1 MRIRK
6 EQMKA
11 FEEAAVGNFDG
22 HLVEKLKER
31 FPKQCEAMGNEGL
44 KALVRLGR
52 EQAEKHGFKT
62 SRSIDA
68 YVHLMPVLGS
78 YFDRDPQVP
87 WAAEILAKPG
97 FKDEHARM
105 EALRTRAL
113 EHVNQVSGPGG
124 EHIKRALER
133 LRASQLEGFARSGVP
148 HFETYMLQR
157 LAALYPEKAAAAGE
171 IALRTVM
178 RGAVEAARNYGLTNE
193 AGVTLLV
200 ALQFMLGAGFDT
212 DPQYGWAAGVLKDPG
227 DAAAKARK
235 LHEAAMRYLGR
246 FVS

>member
-1 MRIRK
+1 VRIRT

-11 FEEAAVGNFDG
+11 LEGAAVQNFDQ
-22 HLVEKLKER
+22 HVAEKVRKR
-31 FPKQCEAMGNEGL
+31 FPKQCEAMGSEGL
-44 KALVRLGR
+44 TALVRLGR
-52 EQAEKHGFKT
+52 ERAEKHGFKT
-62 SRSIDA
+62 CRDIDE
-68 YVHLMPVLGS
+68 YIHLMPVLGS
-78 YFDRDPQVP
+78 YFDLDPQVP
-87 WAAEILAKPG
+87 WAAEILGKTG

-105 EALRTRAL
+105 EALRVRAL

-178 RGAVEAARNYGLTNE
+178 RGAVETARKYGLTNE

-200 ALQFMLGAGFDT
+200 ALPFMLGAGFDT

-227 DAAAKARK
+227 DPAAKARK